1 MTDTKLVTLSST
13 IAMSTLGAAV
23 WAAGSHAPS
32 AESDEAKKLGDMLL
46 AQHANYLVDLDK
58 SPA

>member
-1 MTDTKLVTLSST
+1 
-13 IAMSTLGAAV
+13 V

-46 AQHANYLVDLDK
+46 AQHANYLVDLVK